1 MDYAGPSS
9 VMADP
14 ARPSIFELAAQDQLR
29 DLLSPVVRYVLS
41 VFAQRNP
48 RYLLR
53 IVNHHDSLFALC
65 MYFVERHYLSTYG
78 GSFAESFYG
87 LKRRRTLNRTGSVGG
102 SASEERTKAAFELTG
117 KSDKLRAREIN
128 GSLVFL
134 VLMPYLKT
142 KATDLYERLGG
153 GAEAEI
159 FASSPSSSSSRFATT
174 PLSLLRDS
182 NAHASLR
189 TRLRL
194 ASEAAFKLAY
204 PYANLV
210 WELYLLMYN
219 LRYLFGKS
227 PYWRPWYRLLGV
239 EVRRLGQDDY
249 ERLNS
254 LPSPLPQLFAPPSP
268 SSPPNTRPSIRL
280 FLSRLLRLSP
290 SLALDSLKFALPLAI
305 FGFRLLEWWYS
316 PAGVA
321 SRLGRGRKDGAQPA
335 LRAPPPPAAITT
347 ASSSS
352 SPGAEAEKG
361 TCVVHGGK
369 VENPTAL
376 PSGWIGCYKCLRGL
390 EEEIEVEV
398 EVPST
403 GTEKGV
409 GEKEEK
415 KEVRKGMKG
424 TGRLKDPK
432 TGEWVEVG
440 RLRRIMG

>member
-1 MDYAGPSS
+1 MDYEGPSGA
-9 VMADP
+9 MADP

-65 MYFVERHYLSTYG
+65 MWFVERHYLSTYG
-78 GSFAESFYG
+78 GSFAETFYG
-87 LKRRRTLNRTGSVGG
+87 LKRRKTLNRALATTGGG
-102 SASEERTKAAFELTG
+102 SLNEERTKAAFELTG
-117 KSDKLRAREIN
+117 KSDKLGAKEIN

-134 VLMPYLKT
+134 VLLPYLKT

-159 FASSPSSSSSRFATT
+159 FASSPSPSSSSRSS
-174 PLSLLRDS
+174 PLAILRDS
-182 NAHASLR
+182 TAHASLR

-210 WELYLLMYN
+210 WEVYLLMYN

-227 PYWRPWYRLLGV
+227 PYWRPWYRLLGI

-254 LPSPLPQLFAPPSP
+254 MPSPLQQLLAPPTP
-268 SSPPNTRPSIRL
+268 SSPPDSRPSIRL

-290 SLALDSLKFALPLAI
+290 SLALDSLKVALPVAI

-335 LRAPPPPAAITT
+335 LRAPPPP
-347 ASSSS
+347 SSSQNPS
-352 SPGAEAEKG
+352 RAAQAEAKG

-390 EEEIEVEV
+390 EEEVEV
-398 EVPST
+398 EIEVPTSSS
-403 GTEKGV
+403 ES
-409 GEKEEK
+409 GEKQE
-415 KEVRKGMKG
+415 KEVRKALKG
-424 TGRLKDPK
+424 TGRLRDPK

-440 RLRRIMG
+440 RLRKIMG